1 MVTFNPRTGELFD
14 EDDLLMDEEA
24 LLYLVDFFELVPG
37 TENHLTLHSF
47 RKLFE
52 KYPSLTQLNAYSEE
66 FLSQAHDV
74 KPRLRLVDASDEALS
89 QKNAKGVA
97 YEYLDLSKDRVA
109 TRSELTKLESEFKL
123 AEDPQVPEGSI
134 NIAPIKDRGRVF
146 TLESKYMD
154 KPSFEIQEYTALS
167 GILNG
172 TMYGLSMDRLPEL
185 MHLPIKIGN
194 ATDIFIEEFAN
205 ETRDRPDYVKEKRIS
220 QEANTPEIP
229 LIDVIMAVLEGI
241 NLEDQEDYELERQY
255 LEEAMAEMQHE
266 IPKEWAEHFKAEFA
280 DELQAELEE
289 GPPET
294 V

>member
-14 EDDLLMDEEA
+14 EKELLMNEEA

-52 KYPSLTQLNAYSEE
+52 LYPSLTQVNPWSEE
-66 FLSQAHDV
+66 FLFQAREV
-74 KPRLRLVDASDEALS
+74 KPRLRLVDATDKATSAS
-89 QKNAKGVA
+89 KTKGIA

-123 AEDPQVPEGSI
+123 ADDSQAPEGSI
-134 NIAPIKDRGRVF
+134 SIAPIRGRVF

-185 MHLPIKIGN
+185 MHLPIKIRN

-205 ETRDRPDYVKEKRIS
+205 ETRDRPDFIKEQRIS

-241 NLEDQEDYELERQY
+241 NLDDEEEYELERQY
-255 LEEAMAEMQHE
+255 FEEAMEEMKTE
-266 IPKEWAEHFKAEFA
+266 VPKEWAEAFKSEFS
-280 DELQAELEE
+280 EE
-289 GPPET
+289 IEAALPEEPVT
-294 V
+294 